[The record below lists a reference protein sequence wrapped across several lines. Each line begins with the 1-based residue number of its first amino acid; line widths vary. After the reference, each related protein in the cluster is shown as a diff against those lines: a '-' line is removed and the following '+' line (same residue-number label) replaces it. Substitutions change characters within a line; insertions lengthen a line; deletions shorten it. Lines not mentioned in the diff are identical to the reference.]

1 MFTSVIIPGPPDES
15 DSFSHELRGVIPR
28 GFEYM
33 FSLINREQEKVS
45 HDSLS
50 SIVWIGGELS
60 IGEEKIR
67 KSIRDKSIPYK
78 IDLKF
83 RLWRDT
89 VFEWKIGSI
98 VSFGF

>member
-60 IGEEKIR
+60 IGEEKMVFLIR
-67 KSIRDKSIPYK
+67 LTLSSDCEETPCLNGK
-78 IDLKF
+78 L
-83 RLWRDT
+83 
-89 VFEWKIGSI
+89 VQ
-98 VSFGF
+98 